1 VYQYKTVAALADGN
15 WGRVNLVR
23 ENVRGDQGNG
33 QMFVMHT
40 IKKEVIEKH
49 EGFEL
54 RCQAEM
60 AVATRRE
67 VYELVDHPFV
77 CQLTATGM
85 DKRNLYMWTEFVQG
99 GDLGMHLQNLGSIP
113 PAAALFYTGAIALA
127 MEQMHIRRIIHRD
140 LQPCNILI
148 KLDGYPKLAGMGR
161 ARKVTHKTFTVCGSP
176 QYMPPE
182 MIQRGGYNKS
192 ADFWQLG
199 CLCYHMMAGS
209 PPFAAATKDN
219 ASIPQP
225 NGLIQKMPLLY
236 NDITDKINQPYLQLT
251 HRICHGNVAFP
262 WQIPIKMHHFIR
274 ALLEPN
280 PELRLGMQRRETRDV
295 YEHTCFEGFD
305 WQGLKDQRLKA
316 PIRPVAHGD
325 EDLRN
330 FPGHPTKP
338 AKEGKSSTWAPP
350 FW

>member
-1 VYQYKTVAALADGN
+1 MTAPDNCVLAIVSRDDVRQVLHPETAKVLVGDPVARHMVYQYKPVAALADGN

-127 MEQMHIRRIIHRD
+127 MEQMHIRRIVSAALAALTDCTALDWTVLH
-140 LQPCNILI
+140 CN
-148 KLDGYPKLAGMGR
+148 
-161 ARKVTHKTFTVCGSP
+161 T
-176 QYMPPE
+176 
-182 MIQRGGYNKS
+182 
-192 ADFWQLG
+192 
-199 CLCYHMMAGS
+199 
-209 PPFAAATKDN
+209 
-219 ASIPQP
+219 
-225 NGLIQKMPLLY
+225 LY
-236 NDITDKINQPYLQLT
+236 
-251 HRICHGNVAFP
+251 C
-262 WQIPIKMHHFIR
+262 
-274 ALLEPN
+274 
-280 PELRLGMQRRETRDV
+280 TR
-295 YEHTCFEGFD
+295 
-305 WQGLKDQRLKA
+305 
-316 PIRPVAHGD
+316 
-325 EDLRN
+325 
-330 FPGHPTKP
+330 
-338 AKEGKSSTWAPP
+338 
-350 FW
+350 